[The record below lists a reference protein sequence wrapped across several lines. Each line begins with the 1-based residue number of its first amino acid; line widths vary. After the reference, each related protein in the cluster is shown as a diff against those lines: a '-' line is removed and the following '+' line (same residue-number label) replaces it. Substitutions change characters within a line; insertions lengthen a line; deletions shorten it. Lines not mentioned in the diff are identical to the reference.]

1 MKDQSS
7 KRVAY
12 RSRRV
17 ALPSEMGPATVVT
30 EGPRIV
36 EVLAYDADLDEDV
49 RVEALGDLAL
59 LPGLVD
65 SHVHINEPGR
75 TEWEGFVTATRAAA
89 AGGVTTVVDMP
100 LNCLPV
106 TTTVE
111 ALETK
116 LDSTAGK
123 LAIDVGYW
131 GGVVPDAVEGLP
143 ALVRAG
149 VLGCKAFLCDSG
161 IPEFPE
167 SDEATLRL
175 AMQKLVAVGAPLLAH
190 AELCDE
196 VHPVPAAGEGAPP
209 NAYTTYLRS
218 RPARWEVG
226 AIELLIRLCRETG
239 CAVHIVH
246 LSAAD
251 ALPAI
256 AAAKA
261 EGLPL
266 TVETCPHYL
275 LLAAESIPDGATAYK
290 CAPPIREEANRER
303 LWRALEDGTIDLVT
317 TDHSPCTPALKKQE
331 TGDFIAAWG
340 GISSLQLGWPLIWS
354 EAERRGF
361 ELKDLVRWMSE
372 APARLA
378 GLSNKGAIAVG
389 SDADLAIC
397 DLEEEWVVTP
407 DDLKFRH
414 KLSPYIGRRLRGA
427 TRRTILRGAEV
438 DEEAPRG
445 RPLLGRSTE
454 HA

>member
-1 MKDQSS
+1 MTTHDGSHPK
-7 KRVAY
+7 VAY

-17 ALPSEMGPATVVT
+17 ALPTEVRPATVLT
-30 EGPRIV
+30 EGPRITGVFAHDVDLAGDVHV
-36 EVLAYDADLDEDV
+36 EE
-49 RVEALGDLAL
+49 LGDLAL

-75 TEWEGFVTATRAAA
+75 TEWEGFITATRAAA

-100 LNCLPV
+100 LNSLPV

-111 ALETK
+111 ALRAK

-123 LAIDVGYW
+123 LAVDVGYW

-167 SDEATLRL
+167 SDEGTLRV
-175 AMQKLVAVGAPLLAH
+175 AMQKLVAAGAPLLAH

-196 VHPVPAAGEGAPP
+196 VHPGGGPP
-209 NAYTTYLRS
+209 QAYATYLAS
-218 RPARWEVG
+218 RPARWEVS
-226 AIELLIRLCRETG
+226 AIELLIRLCRETR
-239 CAVHIVH
+239 CPVHIVH

-256 AAAKA
+256 ASAKE

-275 LLAAESIPDGATAYK
+275 LLAAETIPDGATAYK
-290 CAPPIREEANRER
+290 CAPPIREEENRER
-303 LWRALEDGTIDLVT
+303 LWAALRDGTIDLVT
-317 TDHSPCTPALKKQE
+317 TDHSPCTPALKKQD

-340 GISSLQLGWPLIWS
+340 GIASLQLGWPLIWS

-361 ELKDLVRWMSE
+361 ELLDLVRWMSA

-378 GLSNKGAIAVG
+378 GLGSKGAIAVG
-389 SDADLAIC
+389 NDADLAIC
-397 DLEEEWVVTP
+397 DLDETWVVTP
-407 DDLKFRH
+407 EDLKFRH
-414 KLSPYIGRRLRGA
+414 KLSPYLGRELRGA
-427 TRRTILRGAEV
+427 TRRTILRGVEV
-438 DEEAPRG
+438 DEG
-445 RPLLGRSTE
+445 RPLGKPLLGRTRE
-454 HA
+454 KEDT